1 MARRLAV
8 VAAAATTAG
17 MIAFP
22 LAPRG
27 GTGRRFVSTVVVG
40 GLAATTGA
48 NATHRWG
55 GLRTSVAAAVVATG
69 AAVVEHVGTATG
81 RPFGRYRYSDRLVP
95 QVAGV
100 PVVVPGAWWA
110 MAVPAREVAH
120 AALGARS
127 SRPARVALGAVALTA
142 WDLFLDPQMTAEGYW
157 TWARGGRYRGIPL
170 SNYAGWLVTA
180 AAIMG
185 ALEALLPPGQPD
197 RALVAEY
204 AGMALM
210 ETVGFAA
217 FFGDRVV
224 AAVGGLAS
232 LPLAAA
238 ALWRTG
244 RG

>member
-48 NATHRWG
+48 HATHRWG

-120 AALGARS
+120 AALGSRS
-127 SRPARVALGAVALTA
+127 SRLARVGVGAVALAA
-142 WDLFLDPQMTAEGYW
+142 WDLFLDPQMTTEGYW
-157 TWARGGRYRGIPL
+157 RWERPGRYRGIPL
-170 SNYAGWLVTA
+170 SNYAGWLVAGA
-180 AAIMG
+180 AVMAV
-185 ALEALLPPGQPD
+185 LELVLPVHGDVVD

-204 AGMALM
+204 AGMVVM

-217 FFGDRVV
+217 FFDDRLV
-224 AAVGGLAS
+224 AAVGGAVT
-232 LPLAAA
+232 LPLAALA
-238 ALWRTG
+238 VA